1 MSPQKNKSIIP
12 SLALSLLISAAMLI
26 AGLIVI
32 DDLNLLKVCSRLL
45 WPLLRLLLLII
56 LGLFIGQII
65 EASGWTKTLAIIAR
79 PLFRFGNLGNRC
91 GAAFT
96 AAFFSGVA
104 SNAMLLDFFKE
115 GKISRQQL
123 YLSNFVNQLP
133 AFFLHLPTTFFIV
146 IPLTGWAGVLYLVIT
161 VAAAIF
167 RTGLFLFYGHLRV
180 SPKLD
185 DRADEV
191 SQSPWDSSNKYKE
204 IWKKIQSRLP
214 HRLTA
219 IIVYVVPIYILV
231 FLLNAMGIFTML
243 RESMA
248 HYVVTTFM
256 PMESLSVIM
265 LSFAAEFTTG
275 FAAAGALLSA
285 GILTVKQTVIALL
298 LGNIL
303 AFPIRALRHQLP
315 RYIGIFSPKM
325 GTELLLMGQGFRVV
339 SLIFIGAVYY
349 CFT

>member
-1 MSPQKNKSIIP
+1 MSRQKNKAIIR
-12 SLALSLLISAAMLI
+12 SLTISLLISAAMVI

-32 DDLNLLKVCSRLL
+32 DDLNLHKVGGRLL
-45 WPLLRLLLLII
+45 WPLLRLILLII
-56 LGLFIGQII
+56 LGLFVGQII
-65 EASGWTKTLAIIAR
+65 EAKGWTNALAILAR
-79 PLFRFGNLGNRC
+79 PLFRFSNLGNRC
-91 GAAFT
+91 SAAFT

-133 AFFLHLPTTFFIV
+133 AFFLHLPTTFFII
-146 IPLTGWAGVLYLVIT
+146 IPLTGWAGVLYLVVIVT
-161 VAAAIF
+161 AAIF

-180 SPKLD
+180 SPKTD
-185 DRADEV
+185 DRTNEGSHVAWDV
-191 SQSPWDSSNKYKE
+191 SNRSKE
-204 IWKKIQSRLP
+204 IWKQIKARLP
-214 HRLTA
+214 HRVTS
-219 IIVYVVPIYILV
+219 IIVYVVPIYTLV
-231 FLLNAMGIFTML
+231 FMLNAMGVFTML

-265 LSFAAEFTTG
+265 LSFAAEFTSG
-275 FAAAGALLSA
+275 FAAAGALLDA
-285 GILTVKQTVIALL
+285 GVLTVKQTVIALL

-339 SLIFIGAVYY
+339 SLIFVGAVYY
-349 CFT
+349 CVT